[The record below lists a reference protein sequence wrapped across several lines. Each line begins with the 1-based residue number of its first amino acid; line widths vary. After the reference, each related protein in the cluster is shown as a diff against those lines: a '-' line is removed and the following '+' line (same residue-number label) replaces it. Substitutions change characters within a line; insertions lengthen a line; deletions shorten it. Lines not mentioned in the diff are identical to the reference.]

1 MTITYLFMLDGIIN
15 LIKYYGLIDKKTL
28 IKERKFNLVGSVL
41 LMGITIKQQQQQQHN
56 LY

>member
-41 LMGITIKQQQQQQHN
+41 LMGITIKQQKQQQHN